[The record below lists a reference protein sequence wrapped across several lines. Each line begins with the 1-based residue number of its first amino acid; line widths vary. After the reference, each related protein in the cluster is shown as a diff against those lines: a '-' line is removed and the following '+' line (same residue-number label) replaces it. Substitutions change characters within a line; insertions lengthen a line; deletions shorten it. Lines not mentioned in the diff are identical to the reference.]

1 MLLLRVCQ
9 RSYFSKSAGV
19 DSIHVFRTT
28 RLLSGFEAVKMPTNA
43 NSCGA
48 EIVLFPE
55 FSVELISLRLL
66 YVELALLD
74 AVLVTRALLL
84 DLNSSKTAAHATA
97 SSSTSANGR
106 VGNFC
111 RRS

>member
-1 MLLLRVCQ
+1 MRVFQ
-9 RSYFSKSAGV
+9 LSYFSKSAGV
-19 DSIHVFRTT
+19 DGIHVSRTT

-48 EIVLFPE
+48 ETVLFSE

-66 YVELALLD
+66 YIERALLD
-74 AVLVTRALLL
+74 TVLVTRALLL

-97 SSSTSANGR
+97 RSSTSAIGC

-111 RRS
+111 RRF